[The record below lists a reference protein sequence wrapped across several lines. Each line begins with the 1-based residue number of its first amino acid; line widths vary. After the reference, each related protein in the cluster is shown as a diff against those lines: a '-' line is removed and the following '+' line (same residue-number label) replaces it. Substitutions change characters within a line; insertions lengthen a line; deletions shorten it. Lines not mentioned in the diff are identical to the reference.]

1 MQADRLYKVIESL
14 NEVDGHMRACGKAM
28 GGMFCVQLS
37 VKQIVIEFSDRE
49 PGVPSSTSSDVEGAS
64 DRARKVYELLW
75 RTKRPITKQQGDVRY
90 LDPEFSISNT
100 CPIMIRDEYDD
111 LWKEIL
117 SRMEKHAIGSV
128 HGMVITGQPGIGE

>member
-1 MQADRLYKVIESL
+1 MARLWRVC
-14 NEVDGHMRACGKAM
+14 V
-28 GGMFCVQLS
+28 CVQSSIIYL
-37 VKQIVIEFSDRE
+37 VIAISDRE
-49 PGVPSSTSSDVEGAS
+49 AGVPSSTSSDVEGAS

-100 CPIMIRDEYDD
+100 CPIMIRGEYED

-117 SRMEKHAIGSV
+117 SRMEEHANGSV

>member
-1 MQADRLYKVIESL
+1 MAI
-14 NEVDGHMRACGKAM
+14 
-28 GGMFCVQLS
+28 
-37 VKQIVIEFSDRE
+37 SDRE
-49 PGVPSSTSSDVEGAS
+49 AGVSSSTSSDVEGAS

-75 RTKRPITKQQGDVRY
+75 RTKQGDVRY

-100 CPIMIRDEYDD
+100 CPIMIRGEYED

-117 SRMEKHAIGSV
+117 SRMEEHANGSV